1 MVHSAGRARR
11 VGSGAAAPTG
21 LLVVSALLTAACGS
35 ATPGA
40 TGTGSGSRPAT
51 PRAVVLDSVQRTEAV
66 DTAAVSLRISVA
78 GTPSVAGL
86 VPAASG
92 AGAAP
97 VSFTI
102 TGQGAFD
109 FRAHTGQMTVTFP
122 TGQGSTGGTMQI
134 RIIGHDLYFSA
145 PQLPGL
151 DGGKPWVHVDAGSYL
166 QKQGQSA
173 GPLSGFS
180 DGDPTQVLGMLEQM
194 SGAVTEVGTANVDG
208 VPTTEYQGTID
219 LTGRSGA
226 AGGGSGTSGG
236 STGSTVVS
244 PQIAQALGLTDI
256 PVDVWVDG
264 DGRARR
270 VQTSFAFFGITVSAQ
285 EGLGSFG
292 DPVSVSAPPA
302 GDVAD
307 GSSLLDSGQL
317 DNLFG
322 NSSSS

>member
-1 MVHSAGRARR
+1 MVHSGGRARGIR
-11 VGSGAAAPTG
+11 SGG
-21 LLVVSALLTAACGS
+21 LAVTALVASTALLTAACGS
-35 ATPGA
+35 ATPAADRGGA
-40 TGTGSGSRPAT
+40 AHPTT
-51 PRAVVLDSVQRTEAV
+51 PRAVVLASVQQTEAV
-66 DTAAVSLRISVA
+66 DTAAVSLHVSVA
-78 GTPSVAGL
+78 GTPSIAGL

-92 AGAAP
+92 TGAAP
-97 VSFTI
+97 VSLTI
-102 TGQGAFD
+102 SGQGAFD
-109 FRAHTGQMTVTFP
+109 FRAHQGEMTVTFP
-122 TGQGSTGGTMQI
+122 AGKDSTGGTLQI
-134 RIIGHDLYFSA
+134 RILGHDLYFSA
-145 PQLPGL
+145 PQLAGL
-151 DGGKPWVHVDAGSYL
+151 DGGKAWVHVDAGAYV
-166 QKQGQSA
+166 QKEGQSA

-180 DGDPTQVLGMLEQM
+180 DGDPTQVLGMLQQI

-226 AGGGSGTSGG
+226 AGSPSGAGGGA
-236 STGSTVVS
+236 TGSTVVS

-264 DGRARR
+264 AGRARR

-285 EGLGSFG
+285 EGFGSFG
-292 DPVSVSAPPA
+292 APVSVSAPPA